1 MLPTREIFWNVGN
14 VRVAVYILA
23 AIPVLIFAYTLYER
37 IRLWRLGGKEP
48 RFDRLGKRVGSL
60 ITYALGHARILRD
73 AYPGIMHLLIFW
85 GFAVLFLG
93 TATIVVQEDFVLPI
107 WGTTFFHGNFYLYY
121 SLALDV
127 FGFLAIIGV
136 LMALVRRYI
145 MRPERLD
152 NKADDAVALC
162 FILAVLVTGFLLEG
176 ARLAAEL
183 PPWGR
188 WSPVGWTVASLVFN
202 QASYHGIRV
211 THQAVWWIHLALSF
225 GFIGYITYSK
235 LLHIIS
241 SAVSIFFRNLNPR
254 AALRPI
260 ENMEE
265 AETFGASRLEDFTWV
280 DLMHLDACT
289 RCGRCQEQCPA
300 TFTDKPLNPKKV
312 IQDLKAL
319 MEEKGKGVIARMRT
333 WGVEES
339 ADSSPASEE
348 PPLIG
353 EAVLEDE
360 IWSCTTCGA
369 CVEHCPVFIEP
380 YPKLIDMRRY
390 LTLMESRFPPEVQ
403 TAMRNMENNSNP
415 WGIGSATRGDWAAD
429 LNVKTLA
436 DNPDVEYLLYVGCS
450 GSFDDLNKKVSTA
463 VTKILQTAGVSFG
476 ILGVEEGC
484 CGDSARR
491 LGNEYLFQI
500 MAQQNIEVMK
510 GYNVKKIITLCPHGY
525 NTLKKEYPQLGGE
538 FEVYHYTEILANL
551 IAQRR
556 MTFTKKLNLEVAYHD
571 SCYLGRHNGIYEPPR
586 QILRAL
592 PGVKLVEMRRNR
604 AKGFCCGAGGGR
616 MWMEE
621 HLGTRINHAR
631 LEDVVACNPQL
642 VGTACPFCY
651 TMLVDGI
658 KEKELEK
665 KYRASDIA
673 ELVLEAMGKETA

>member
-1 MLPTREIFWNVGN
+1 MLPTREILWNVGD

-37 IRLWRLGGKEP
+37 IRLWRLGGGEP
-48 RFDRLGKRVGSL
+48 RFDRLGTRVGSL

-73 AYPGIMHLLIFW
+73 AYPGVMHLLIFW

-107 WGTTFFHGNFYLYY
+107 WGTTFFHGDFYLYY
-121 SLALDV
+121 SLALDI
-127 FGFLAIIGV
+127 FGLLAIFGV
-136 LMALVRRYI
+136 LMALLRRYI
-145 MRPERLD
+145 ERPERLD
-152 NKADDAVALC
+152 NKADDAIVL
-162 FILAVLVTGFLLEG
+162 LLLLVVLVTGFLVEG
-176 ARLAAEL
+176 ARLAAEM
-183 PPWGR
+183 PPWR
-188 WSPVGWTVASLVFN
+188 TWSPVGWTFATLVFN
-202 QASYHGIRV
+202 QASLQGLRV
-211 THQAVWWIHLALSF
+211 THQVLWWVHLALSF

-241 SAVSIFFRNLNPR
+241 SAVSIFFRNLNPP

-260 ENMEE
+260 ADMEE
-265 AETFGASRLEDFTWV
+265 AETFGVSKLEDFTWV
-280 DLMHLDACT
+280 DLMQLDACT

-312 IQDLKAL
+312 IQDLKAH
-319 MEEKGKGVIARMRT
+319 MEEKAQGVVARMRT
-333 WGVEES
+333 WGMEEES
-339 ADSSPASEE
+339 NSSTSSEA
-348 PPLIG
+348 PPMIG
-353 EAVLEDE
+353 ETVLEDE

-403 TAMRNMENNSNP
+403 VAMRNMENNSNP

-429 LNVKTLA
+429 LGVKALA
-436 DNPDVEYLLYVGCS
+436 EDPDVEYLFYVGCA
-450 GSFDDLNKKVSTA
+450 GSFDDLNKRVSTA
-463 VTKILQTAGVSFG
+463 LVKILQAAGVRFG

-525 NTLKKEYPQLGGE
+525 NTLKNEYPQFGGD
-538 FEVYHYTEILANL
+538 FEVYHYTEIVANL

-556 MTFTKKLNLEVAYHD
+556 MNFTKKLNLTVAYHD
-571 SCYLGRHNGIYEPPR
+571 SCYLGRHNGIYNPPR

-592 PGVKLVEMRRNR
+592 PGVKVVEMKRSRNE
-604 AKGFCCGAGGGR
+604 GFCCGAGGGR

-631 LEDVVACNPQL
+631 IEDVVACNPQL

-665 KYRASDIA
+665 KYRTSDIA
-673 ELVLEAMGKETA
+673 LLVLEAMGEKSV

>member
-1 MLPTREIFWNVGN
+1 
-14 VRVAVYILA
+14 
-23 AIPVLIFAYTLYER
+23 
-37 IRLWRLGGKEP
+37 
-48 RFDRLGKRVGSL
+48 
-60 ITYALGHARILRD
+60 
-73 AYPGIMHLLIFW
+73 MHI
-85 GFAVLFLG
+85 
-93 TATIVVQEDFVLPI
+93 
-107 WGTTFFHGNFYLYY
+107 
-121 SLALDV
+121 
-127 FGFLAIIGV
+127 
-136 LMALVRRYI
+136 
-145 MRPERLD
+145 
-152 NKADDAVALC
+152 
-162 FILAVLVTGFLLEG
+162 
-176 ARLAAEL
+176 
-183 PPWGR
+183 
-188 WSPVGWTVASLVFN
+188 
-202 QASYHGIRV
+202 
-211 THQAVWWIHLALSF
+211 
-225 GFIGYITYSK
+225 YITYSK

-241 SAVSIFFRNLNPR
+241 SALSIFFRNLNPP

-265 AETFGASRLEDFTWV
+265 AETFGVSRLEDFTWV

-312 IQDLKAL
+312 IQDLKGL

-333 WGVEES
+333 WGVEED
-339 ADSSPASEE
+339 ADASPASEE
-348 PPLIG
+348 PPMIG
-353 EAVLEDE
+353 ERVLEDE

-369 CVEHCPVFIEP
+369 CVEQCPVFIEP

-415 WGIGSATRGDWAAD
+415 WGIGSATRGEWAAD
-429 LNVKTLA
+429 LDVKTLA
-436 DNPDVEYLLYVGCS
+436 EDPDVEYLLYVGCS
-450 GSFDDLNKKVSTA
+450 GSFDDLNKKVSAA
-463 VTKILQTAGVSFG
+463 VTKILQTAGVRFG
-476 ILGVEEGC
+476 ILGAEEGC

-525 NTLKKEYPQLGGE
+525 NTLKNEYPKLGGD
-538 FEVYHYTEILANL
+538 FEVYHYTEIVANL

-556 MTFTKKLNLEVAYHD
+556 MTFTKKLNLKIAYHD
-571 SCYLGRHNGIYEPPR
+571 SCYLGRHNEIYDPPR

-592 PGVKLVEMRRNR
+592 PGVKVVEMKRSRE
-604 AKGFCCGAGGGR
+604 KGFCCGAGGGR

-651 TMLVDGI
+651 TMLADGI

-665 KYRASDIA
+665 KYRAADIA
-673 ELVLEAMGKETA
+673 ELVLEAMGKKAQ